1 MVSIT
6 LSVDEEVRKV
16 MKKFP
21 EVNWSALVRKAIVEE
36 VKKRQLKEDLLNQF
50 EGEKE
55 FIDWSVELGR
65 KAKKGR
71 MKNLNESGNR

>member
-1 MVSIT
+1 MVSVT
-6 LSVDEEVRKV
+6 VSVPKDVREK
-16 MKKFP
+16 MLEFP
-21 EVNWSALVRKAIVEE
+21 EVNWSALVRKSIIKEVDRLKLREE
-36 VKKRQLKEDLLNQF
+36 MLSEL

-71 MKNLNESGNR
+71 LKRLLHEVNS

>member
-6 LSVDEEVRKV
+6 ISIPQEVRET
-16 MKKFP
+16 MKRFE
-21 EVNWSALVRKAIVEE
+21 EVNWSALVRKVIIEE
-36 VKKRQLKEDLLNQF
+36 VKKRQLKEELLKGL
-50 EGEKE
+50 EREKE

-71 MKNLNESGNR
+71 FQRLMNNDN

>member
-50 EGEKE
+50 ESEKD

-71 MKNLNESGNR
+71 MKSLNESSNR